1 MVRMQSIFFIVKKTG
16 KYSLLIIAALLLIVW
31 GLETPP
37 GILGKLDAVGYA
49 VCHRIDVRS
58 FHIGTRQLPLCARCS
73 GQYVGAMIGLL
84 FQAIYS
90 RHRSGFP
97 PRSVFVI
104 LGIFSLAYAV
114 DGLNSYLYL
123 PPFLESFPNLPHLY
137 IPTNTLRLLTGSGMG
152 LVIAVILYPA
162 LTGTIYANPDNRP
175 AMGGIIPVLSMV
187 GLCVIADL
195 LILTGSSFILY
206 PAALISAV
214 GVIILLSFAYTIVI
228 LRIFKK
234 ENTYHRFTQIGVALL
249 VGFTISM
256 LQIALVDLI
265 RYIVTG
271 TWSGFMFG

>member
-1 MVRMQSIFFIVKKTG
+1 MARTHLIHHKVSKIG
-16 KYSLLIIAALLLIVW
+16 KYLLIFITSLVLIVW
-31 GLETPP
+31 GLETPA

-58 FHIGTRQLPLCARCS
+58 FHIGIRQLPLCARCS

-84 FQAIYS
+84 FQAVYS
-90 RHRSGFP
+90 RRRSGFP
-97 PRSVFVI
+97 PRRVFVI
-104 LGIFSLAYAV
+104 LGILGLAYFV

-123 PPFLESFPNLPHLY
+123 PPFLELFPNLPHLY

-152 LVIAVILYPA
+152 IVISVILYPA
-162 LTGTIYANPDNRP
+162 LTGSIYANPDIHP
-175 AMGGIIPVLSMV
+175 VMGGIKPLLCLT

-195 LILTGSSFILY
+195 LVLTGSSYILY

-214 GVIILLSFAYTIVI
+214 GVIVLLSFAYTIVI

-234 ENTYHRFTQIGVALL
+234 ENTYDRFVQISLPLL
-249 VGFTISM
+249 AGFMITM
-256 LQIALVDLI
+256 LQTGLVDLI
-265 RYIVTG
+265 RYIMTG